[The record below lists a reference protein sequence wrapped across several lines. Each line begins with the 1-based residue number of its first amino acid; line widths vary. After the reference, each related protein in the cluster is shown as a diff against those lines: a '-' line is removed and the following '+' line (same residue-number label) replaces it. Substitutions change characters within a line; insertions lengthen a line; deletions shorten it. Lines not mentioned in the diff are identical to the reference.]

1 MRARSMSDNCSRVAL
16 SFSLTARYFL
26 IGSKS
31 RTRGST
37 VKLKLCSA
45 AGAVLLLSACA
56 TNADWLV
63 TKASRADGVVA
74 LSYERNEFQRPDMSE
89 QQAVQ
94 LAEQK
99 CKNWGYKGA
108 EPFGSQST
116 ECLSRRGFG
125 NCGSRRV
132 TVEFQCTGSPG
143 Q

>member
-1 MRARSMSDNCSRVAL
+1 M
-16 SFSLTARYFL
+16 
-26 IGSKS
+26 
-31 RTRGST
+31 
-37 VKLKLCSA
+37 KLKSYGA
-45 AGAVLLLSACA
+45 VAVLLLVSACA
-56 TNADWLV
+56 THADWLV
-63 TKASRADGVVA
+63 TKASRADGVIA

-108 EPFGSQST
+108 EPFGSQSA

-132 TVEFQCTGSPG
+132 TIEFQCIGNPSN
-143 Q
+143 

>member
-1 MRARSMSDNCSRVAL
+1 MDNE
-16 SFSLTARYFL
+16 
-26 IGSKS
+26 S
-31 RTRGST
+31 RTRGPT
-37 VKLKLCSA
+37 MKLKLCSA
-45 AGAVLLLSACA
+45 AMSVLLLSACA
-56 TNADWLV
+56 AHADWLV

-132 TVEFQCTGSPG
+132 IVEFQCTGSPG
-143 Q
+143 QQ

>member
-1 MRARSMSDNCSRVAL
+1 M
-16 SFSLTARYFL
+16 
-26 IGSKS
+26 
-31 RTRGST
+31 
-37 VKLKLCSA
+37 KLKSCGIA
-45 AGAVLLLSACA
+45 AAALVLSACA
-56 TNADWLV
+56 THADWLV

-74 LSYERNEFQRPDMSE
+74 LSYERNEFQRLDMSE
-89 QQAVQ
+89 QQAIQ

-99 CKNWGYKGA
+99 CKNWGYRGA

-143 Q
+143 QQ

>member
-1 MRARSMSDNCSRVAL
+1 MDEVVLLFEL
-16 SFSLTARYFL
+16 SAGCLL
-26 IGSKS
+26 MGSES

-45 AGAVLLLSACA
+45 AGAVLFLSACA
-56 TNADWLV
+56 THADWLV

-74 LSYERNEFQRPDMSE
+74 LSYERNEFQRPDMSD
-89 QQAVQ
+89 QQAIQ

-116 ECLSRRGFG
+116 ECLSRRGLG

-132 TVEFQCTGSPG
+132 TVEFQCIGNLSN
-143 Q
+143 

>member
-1 MRARSMSDNCSRVAL
+1 M
-16 SFSLTARYFL
+16 
-26 IGSKS
+26 
-31 RTRGST
+31 
-37 VKLKLCSA
+37 KLKSCGMA
-45 AGAVLLLSACA
+45 ATALFLSACA
-56 TNADWLV
+56 THADWLV

-89 QQAVQ
+89 QQAIQ

-108 EPFGSQST
+108 DPFGSQNT

-132 TVEFQCTGSPG
+132 TVEFQCIGSPS
-143 Q
+143 QQ